1 MEAIPKFDIKS
12 VTKSDI
18 RFDISI
24 KRTTWIRAID
34 SRFQLHLSMC
44 VNPKGYGWG
53 GQNDL
58 VRRMSVISHIVIVTK
73 TDVLELFA

>member
-1 MEAIPKFDIKS
+1 MDYM
-12 VTKSDI
+12 D
-18 RFDISI
+18 
-24 KRTTWIRAID
+24 RAID

-58 VRRMSVISHIVIVTK
+58 VRRMSVISHIAIVTK